1 MLLPE
6 DPQPDCSRI
15 APAITPRTTAANQRR
30 RLRPAAPIPSETRLR
45 PATGSQAAENEPRRK
60 TLLVVTGRATVGM
73 RSVVVPQELPGV
85 TVVGTKVGVLAV
97 TIEGEVAWLGVI
109 GAL

>member
-1 MLLPE
+1 
-6 DPQPDCSRI
+6 
-15 APAITPRTTAANQRR
+15 
-30 RLRPAAPIPSETRLR
+30 
-45 PATGSQAAENEPRRK
+45 
-60 TLLVVTGRATVGM
+60 M

-97 TIEGEVAWLGVI
+97 TIEGEVVSLGVI